1 VCEKPKD
8 DSSIMPRNEPTI
20 LIVEDD
26 RQVAD
31 LLAEHVS
38 AALDAHVIRA
48 AGAAEALQLDSQALP
63 DLAMIDLL
71 LPDGNGLDLIRVL
84 RPAYPVLLMT
94 AQPTAGRAIEALR
107 LGVRDLLTKPFD
119 LQRLTAVIREQL
131 AVHHRS
137 ERQRVRQ
144 QRQQRVIRK
153 VLQERRAL
161 QERIDLLC
169 TDLVSAYRDLAAKV
183 SAHSR

>member
-1 VCEKPKD
+1 M
-8 DSSIMPRNEPTI
+8 SNSEPTI

-26 RQVAD
+26 SSVAD
-31 LLAEHVS
+31 LLAEHLAS
-38 AALDAHVIRA
+38 TLDARLIRA
-48 AGAAEALQLDSQALP
+48 ASAADALHLDPGLTP
-63 DLAMIDLL
+63 DLALIDVL

-119 LQRLTAVIREQL
+119 LQRLTRVIREQL
-131 AVHHRS
+131 TLHRRS
-137 ERQRVRQ
+137 ERQRLRQ
-144 QRQQRVIRK
+144 QRQKRVIRK

-169 TDLVSAYRDLAAKV
+169 TDLVGAYRDLAAKV
-183 SAHSR
+183 TAQSR